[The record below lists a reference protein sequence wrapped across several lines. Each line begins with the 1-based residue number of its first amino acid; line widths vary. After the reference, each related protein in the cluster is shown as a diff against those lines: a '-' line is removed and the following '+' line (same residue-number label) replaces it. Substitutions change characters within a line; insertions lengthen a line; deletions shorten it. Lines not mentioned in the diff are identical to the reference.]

1 MANRREFKKSV
12 KVEIVKR
19 AIPIDIGAGA
29 RLRPNPE
36 MAHCEKCGLSTKGRF
51 EIDHRDPDA
60 MQIDKS
66 KPLTAADGWLL
77 CLPCHDEKT
86 AKDVADIAK
95 AKRREAA
102 HLGAKR
108 DKQPIP
114 QRAKGEKPIAK
125 APVPGRPGIAR
136 QFVNLG
142 DVASGVLTK
151 LNPKKAAE

>member
-1 MANRREFKKSV
+1 MSKRRNFTRAV
-12 KVEIVKR
+12 RVEIIKR
-19 AIPIDIGAGA
+19 ATVASLNYRMP
-29 RLRPNPE
+29 
-36 MAHCEKCGLSTKGRF
+36 HCEKCNSQCAKQAF

-108 DKQPIP
+108 DTQPIP
-114 QRAKGEKPIAK
+114 QRPKGEKAPAK
-125 APVPGRPGIAR
+125 APVPGRTGIAR
-136 QFVNLG
+136 QFVSIG
-142 DVASGVLTK
+142 EATSGVLAK

>member
-1 MANRREFKKSV
+1 MSKRREFKTAV
-12 KVEIVKR
+12 KVEIIKR
-19 AIPIDIGAGA
+19 AN
-29 RLRPNPE
+29 RR
-36 MAHCEKCGLSTKGRF
+36 CEKCRQMAAVKF

-77 CLPCHDEKT
+77 CIPCHDEKT

-108 DKQPIP
+108 DKQPVKSDPHALKSRARP
-114 QRAKGEKPIAK
+114 QHE
-125 APVPGRPGIAR
+125 GRTGLPPR
-136 QFVNLG
+136 PMFV
-142 DVASGVLTK
+142 
-151 LNPKKAAE
+151 KAAE